1 MAKEEKYYGLIG
13 YPLIH
18 SFSRTFFNKK
28 FAAESIPARYD
39 NYEIPSIDR
48 LPEML
53 RSNPLLAGLN
63 VTIPYKEQI
72 IPYLDELDPLAARAG
87 AVNVV
92 KFVPSKTPVGMYPHV
107 DECPAIPYEFLTP
120 DHLCYDLI
128 YNPDTTMFMKR
139 AAEHGAETKN
149 GLEMLLLQA
158 FVSWDIWNR

>member
-1 MAKEEKYYGLIG
+1 MAE
-13 YPLIH
+13 
-18 SFSRTFFNKK
+18 
-28 FAAESIPARYD
+28 
-39 NYEIPSIDR
+39 
-48 LPEML
+48 
-53 RSNPLLAGLN
+53 
-63 VTIPYKEQI
+63 YKVI
-72 IPYLDELDPLAARAG
+72 
-87 AVNVV
+87 VNT
-92 KFVPSKTPVGMYPHV
+92 TPVGMYPHV